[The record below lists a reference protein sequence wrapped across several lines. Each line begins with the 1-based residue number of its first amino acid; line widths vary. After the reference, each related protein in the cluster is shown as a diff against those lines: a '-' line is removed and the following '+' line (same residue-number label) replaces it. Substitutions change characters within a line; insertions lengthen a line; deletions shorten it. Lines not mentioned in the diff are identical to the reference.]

1 MKIDCVVLGAY
12 QNNSYILRIGSSSS
26 DCLIID
32 TGLQSDELVDFLKD
46 NKLNPLALIF
56 THGHPDHTMGA
67 SALREEFPQ
76 VQVYIHA
83 LDAKLLVSPPSLLVA
98 MAGLRIRPAAPA
110 DVLIEGPTTIEIAD
124 IALEV
129 LHTPGHTAG
138 SICLYSKDDGIVFVG
153 DTLFEGSIGRT
164 DLGGDMEQLIDSIK
178 QKLLTLPDET
188 IVYPG
193 HGPQTTI
200 ANERRYNPFLQD
212 GAA

>member
-1 MKIDCVVLGAY
+1 MKIDSVVLGAY
-12 QNNSYILRIGSSSS
+12 QTNSYILRAGGGFSECI
-26 DCLIID
+26 IID
-32 TGLQSDELVDFLKD
+32 TGLQAEPLIDFLQKH
-46 NKLNPLALIF
+46 KLNPLALIF
-56 THGHPDHTMGA
+56 THGHPDHIMGA
-67 SALREEFPQ
+67 SALREDFPQ

-83 LDAKLLVSPPSLLVA
+83 LDAKLLVSPPSLLAA
-98 MAGLRIRPAAPA
+98 MAGMRIRPAAPA

-124 IALEV
+124 IALDV

-138 SICLYSKDDGIVFVG
+138 SICLYSKDDGVVFAG
-153 DTLFEGSIGRT
+153 DTLFEGSVGRT
-164 DLGGDMEQLIDSIK
+164 DLGGDMEQLTDSIK